1 MSAAPG
7 TSLSLRSRLMR
18 VQWLALLLV
27 GTLCGAVSFALTW
40 RTVNE
45 QRDHMLEQ
53 VAHSVVRH
61 GLTPHSSH
69 APDPSDPGQVTT
81 QIWTEGGILV
91 YPVGL
96 AADLSGPARQPPG
109 WHVVEWRG
117 GDWHVHTMVQSGLT
131 VQVSQTSQTRSQAFW
146 HIAPSLLLVVVAV
159 TLGLYGL
166 LHWAANWSLRPLGE
180 LRRRLSHADPLQL
193 PEPLARQAWPQ
204 DLWPLVHTLHTLF
217 TRLSESRL
225 TQQHLVGRAAHGFRT
240 PLAALRIHAQLL
252 GRSTDPA
259 LNERHRTHVLLAID
273 RMTRLV
279 NQLLKLAEFD
289 AMPQE
294 APPERFE
301 VGPWLAESEPVW
313 HTLASA
319 HGCSL
324 VLDIAPGVHLV
335 GHPEA
340 LRAMLD
346 NLVHNALVHSGS
358 TQAITLSL
366 TVDAHGATWRVCDH
380 GRGIAP
386 GQRERVGQGFVSLAG
401 VQSEGSGLGLAIA
414 CKVAELHGGAL
425 TLEDT
430 PGGGLTVC
438 VRLPLPLPPAPTA
451 GER

>member
-1 MSAAPG
+1 MNTAA
-7 TSLSLRSRLMR
+7 TASLSLRNRLMR

-61 GLTPHSSH
+61 GLSPHSIH
-69 APDPSDPGQVTT
+69 TPDPTDVGQVTS
-81 QIWTEGGILV
+81 QIWTDDGVLV
-91 YPVGL
+91 YPVGGTEGHT
-96 AADLSGPARQPPG
+96 GPPRQPPG
-109 WHVVEWRG
+109 WHEVEWRE
-117 GDWHVHTMVQSGLT
+117 DTWHVHTMVQNGLT

-146 HIAPSLLLVVVAV
+146 QIAPSLLLAVVAV

-166 LHWAANWSLRPLGE
+166 LHWAANWSLRPLNV
-180 LRRRLSHADPLQL
+180 LRRRLSHADPLRL
-193 PEPLARQAWPQ
+193 PEQLSQQAWPQ
-204 DLWPLVHTLHTLF
+204 DLLPLVNTLHTLF
-217 TRLSESRL
+217 TRLGESRL
-225 TQQHLVGRAAHGFRT
+225 TQQHLVGRAAHEFRT

-252 GRSTDPA
+252 GRSADPA
-259 LNERHRTHVLLAID
+259 HDERHRAHVLRAID

-294 APPERFE
+294 APPEHFA
-301 VGPWLAESEPVW
+301 VAPWLAESEPVW
-313 HTLASA
+313 QTLASA

-324 VLDIAPGVHLV
+324 VLDIAPGAHLV
-335 GHPEA
+335 GHPQA
-340 LRAMLD
+340 QQAMLD

-358 TQAITLSL
+358 TKPITLAL
-366 TVDAHGATWRVCDH
+366 AVDDHGATWRVCDH

-386 GQRERVGQGFVSLAG
+386 EQRDRVGQGFVSLAG

-414 CKVAELHGGAL
+414 CKVAALHGGTL

-438 VRLPLPLPPAPTA
+438 VRLSFPPMA
-451 GER
+451 